1 MHCGPIVRIA
11 VPNVVQ
17 TISQMTHRH
26 PIMKG
31 GVSTFEALKSL
42 PASAV
47 ILDADGTIVA
57 VNDTWKE
64 FARRNGLR
72 VPHSAV
78 GSNYLQ
84 YCRSD
89 EPHSRRFV
97 RQLRALLA
105 GQLDLLTFIY
115 PCHSPTK
122 ERWFSLIGLPLSL
135 DKPGGVALL
144 HVNLTDMLPLP
155 VNRQRMVAEGK
166 RRGHFRPAINLHAI
180 SGAVERS
187 VSETLSSQLNTIFTG
202 SRRGSAH
209 KKTHGETDP
218 MILVRGLSK
227 RQMQVLRLLGEGK
240 TNKEMAKALLLSPNT
255 IKLHVSAILQRLS
268 LRSRTHAALLSS
280 RLNKQGWVN
289 LAGGDPNSW
298 KNMGTGR
305 TIRTRASNQYMRKTR
320 G

>member
-1 MHCGPIVRIA
+1 MFRIA

-17 TISQMTHRH
+17 TISQMTHRQ

-47 ILDADGTIVA
+47 ILDAAGTIVA

-84 YCRSD
+84 YCQSD

-105 GQLDLLTFIY
+105 GQLDLLTYIY
-115 PCHSPTK
+115 PCHSPTE

-155 VNRQRMVAEGK
+155 VSRQRMVAKGK

-187 VSETLSSQLNTIFTG
+187 VSETLSSQLNTMFTD
-202 SRRGSAH
+202 SRHGSAH

-218 MILVRGLSK
+218 MILVRARLSK

-280 RLNKQGWVN
+280 RLNKQGWAN
-289 LAGGDPNSW
+289 LAGDDPDSW
-298 KNMGTGR
+298 ENMGTGH
-305 TIRTRASNQYMRKTR
+305 NPH
-320 G
+320 

>member
-1 MHCGPIVRIA
+1 
-11 VPNVVQ
+11 
-17 TISQMTHRH
+17 MTHRWL
-26 PIMKG
+26 PITKD

-47 ILDADGTIVA
+47 ILDAAGTILA

-115 PCHSPTK
+115 PCHSPIK

-155 VNRQRMVAEGK
+155 ASRQGMGAEGK
-166 RRGHFRPAINLHAI
+166 RREHFPPAINLHAI

-187 VSETLSSQLNTIFTG
+187 VSETLSSQLNTMFTG

-209 KKTHGETDP
+209 KKVLGETDP

-289 LAGGDPNSW
+289 LAGGDPNSR
-298 KNMGTGR
+298 KKMGTGR
-305 TIRTRASNQYMRKTR
+305 TIRTRASKI
-320 G
+320 